1 MAPHFREYQ
10 PNYELRNHID
20 CVWFE
25 DFTQQHNQVGNTH
38 LIIPD
43 NTIEL
48 IFTEHSFE
56 RSFGKKK
63 IEVGSHLAG
72 LKTTPQQIKVKGPAL
87 LAIRFKPEGLYP
99 FIKEGISSL
108 IDQTVHPEII
118 FGKEILYL
126 QEQIAEEKTEF
137 ERVQLVNAFLCEK
150 LATTG
155 KKTDPYFDLFLKRIR
170 CSKGQ
175 LSLKEMSKELTISQK
190 TLQRKFSEYIGITP
204 KKYSRLVRLIEAV
217 KSFERNP
224 TQQFSRLAHQFGFTD
239 QMHFIKEVKAF
250 TGKTPTEYFNLNRGM
265 QQAIF
270 AH

>member
-25 DFTQQHNQVGNTH
+25 DFTQQYNQVGNTH
-38 LIIPD
+38 LVIPD

-56 RSFGKKK
+56 RSFGNKK
-63 IEVGSHLAG
+63 IEIGSHLAG
-72 LKTTPQQIKVKGPAL
+72 LKTTPQQIKVNGPAL

-99 FIKEGISSL
+99 FIKEGTSDL
-108 IDQTVHPEII
+108 IDQAVHPEII

-126 QEQIAEEKTEF
+126 QEQIEEEKSEV
-137 ERVQLVNAFLCEK
+137 EKIRLVNAFLSAK
-150 LATTG
+150 LVASS
-155 KKTDPYFDLFLKRIR
+155 KKTDPYFHLFLKRIR
-170 CSKGQ
+170 SSKGQ
-175 LSLKEMSKELTISQK
+175 LSLKEMSKELTISPK

-204 KKYSRLVRLIEAV
+204 KKYSRLVRLTEAV
-217 KSFERNP
+217 KSFERNS
-224 TQQFSRLAHQFGFTD
+224 TQPFSKLAHQFGFTD

-250 TGKTPTEYFNLNRGM
+250 TGKTPTEYFNLNRGI